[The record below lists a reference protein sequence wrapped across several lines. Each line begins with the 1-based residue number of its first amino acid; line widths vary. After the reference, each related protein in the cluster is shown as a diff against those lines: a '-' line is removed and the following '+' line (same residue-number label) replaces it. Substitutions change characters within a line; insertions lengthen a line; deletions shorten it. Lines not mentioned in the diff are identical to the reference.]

1 MYRKYDFM
9 SMEIYNLKGKRLG
22 TVNDICFN
30 FSKNTVVGFT
40 VESAIPFKKNG
51 FIHKND
57 VIYFNDNMIA
67 KDFGVIE
74 GIPLKNILNMD
85 VYNLDGHIVG
95 IVSDVIIDKEL
106 RLVGLVLSGGLLK
119 DIFQGRRII
128 SVKRIILGEENIIYY
143 GKERIMFRNLVH
155 I

>member
-30 FSKNTVVGFT
+30 FSNNTVVGFL
-40 VESAIPFKKNG
+40 VESAVPFKKNG

-57 VIYFNDNMIA
+57 VIYFNDNMIVKEFGD
-67 KDFGVIE
+67 KD
-74 GIPLKNILNMD
+74 GIPLKSILNMD

-106 RLVGLVLSGGLLK
+106 RVVALALSSGLLK
-119 DIFQGRRII
+119 DFFEGRRII
-128 SVKRIILGEENIIYY
+128 SAKRIILGEENLIYY
-143 GKERIMFRNLVH
+143 GKERIIFRNLAH
-155 I
+155 L

>member
-22 TVNDICFN
+22 TVNDICLNFN
-30 FSKNTVVGFT
+30 ENTVEGFM
-40 VESAIPFKKNG
+40 VESAVPFKKNG

-57 VIYFNDNMIA
+57 VVYFNDNMIVKNFGE
-67 KDFGVIE
+67 KD

-95 IVSDVIIDKEL
+95 IVSDVIIDEKL
-106 RLVGLVLSGGLLK
+106 RVVGLVLSSGLLK
-119 DIFQGRRII
+119 DIFEGRRII
-128 SVKRIILGEENIIYY
+128 SAKKIILGEENIIYY
-143 GKERIMFRNLVH
+143 GKERIVFRNLVH
-155 I
+155 L